1 MIHIGKMTQFSNFKW
16 AKAQDIRGCISTL
29 RSWFCPILIIFV
41 TWMTGPG
48 GVSPAHA
55 GSPPQ
60 AFQVQIK
67 SSNGHL
73 EDSLYTPLLKAEKQ
87 WKICVLFPH
96 LYDSYWLAVN
106 YGIADQAKQLGVSM
120 QLYHAGSYDNLAIQ
134 VHQIQDCID
143 KQADGVILAA
153 NTHDGLNPL
162 IAELHKRKIPVID
175 LINGISSPLVSAHS
189 RVSYYDIGYAIGKY
203 VADHF
208 ASSPLASK
216 VKEQNLAWFPGPAN
230 AGWVQDGSHG
240 FFHGLE
246 NSNITILTAR
256 HGNTDR
262 KTQSRLI
269 NEILD
274 EHPQT
279 DIIVGTAV
287 TAEAAVTI
295 ARKRRISS
303 KLEIMAYYF
312 TPGIYRGI
320 KRGQIKA
327 APSDSPV
334 IQARIAMDQIIRI
347 LENKPYEKFVSPKIQ
362 LIDRM
367 NVNTFDRRTTLAPSG
382 FRPTFVV
389 NGGLQ

>member
-1 MIHIGKMTQFSNFKW
+1 MTQFSNFKW
-16 AKAQDIRGCISTL
+16 AKTQGIRGYISTL
-29 RSWFCPILIIFV
+29 QSWFCPILITFV

-48 GVSPAHA
+48 GAPPAHA

-67 SSNGHL
+67 SSTGDL
-73 EDSLYTPLLKAEKQ
+73 EDSLYTPLLTAEKQ

-134 VHQIQDCID
+134 VRQIQDCID
-143 KQADGVILAA
+143 KRADGVILAA

-175 LINGISSPLVSAHS
+175 LINGISSPFISAHS
-189 RVSYYDIGYAIGKY
+189 RVSYNDVGYVIGKY

-208 ASSPLASK
+208 ASNTLDFK
-216 VKEQNLAWFPGPAN
+216 LKQQNIAWFPGPEN
-230 AGWVQDGSHG
+230 AGWVQDGSRG
-240 FFHGLE
+240 FFRGI
-246 NSNITILTAR
+246 NNKNISILTTR
-256 HGNTDR
+256 YGNTDR
-262 KTQSRLI
+262 KTQTRLV
-269 NEILD
+269 NEVLD
-274 EHPQT
+274 EYPQT
-279 DIIVGTAV
+279 DILVGTAV
-287 TAEAAVTI
+287 TAETAVTI
-295 ARKRRISS
+295 ARKRGISS
-303 KLEIMAYYF
+303 KLEIIAYYF

-367 NVNTFDRRTTLAPSG
+367 NVNIFDRRTTLAPSG